1 MERQVTMVA
10 CDVDGCFVRAWWDE
24 TAGEWRCGL
33 HRSDSDA

>member
-10 CDVDGCFVRAWWDE
+10 CDIVGCFVQADWDE
-24 TAGEWRCGL
+24 KAGEWRCGM